1 MCFHLL
7 APRFFPLWDNTIASA
22 YHMPLS
28 GWANARRYR
37 RFMHV
42 VKHEIAR
49 LGGVAAIESAVG
61 TTALKALDE
70 YNYCAAKG
78 WMADKR

>member
-1 MCFHLL
+1 
-7 APRFFPLWDNTIASA
+7 
-22 YHMPLS
+22 
-28 GWANARRYR
+28 
-37 RFMHV
+37 MHV